1 MSMAMM
7 VAMASRKRDERGR
20 YSEGEEM
27 RRTEG
32 DRHMGNDHSTHMGGY
47 GRELTDRPEMRSRR
61 DDRGRYMEGETTYN
75 RIRAHNRPDYDG
87 QDPYSGET
95 DSWPEDDKA
104 GEVRGGTYSYRRADG
119 GTGRLSYFKG
129 HKTDPM
135 EQRKRE
141 EPQRMGFQ
149 QHQEHKP
156 FDKETAM
163 QWVDS
168 MEDKDGVKGGAYT
181 WHQAQQYG
189 RNMGI
194 TGEERLVEFYA
205 AMNAMHSDFWP
216 AAKKFG
222 VDKPEFYAVMAK
234 CFIEDPDAVED
245 KVKMYYECI
254 VKHDA

>member
-1 MSMAMM
+1 MAMRPGM
-7 VAMASRKRDERGR
+7 RMLAMAKAMKQDPMGTDR
-20 YSEGEEM
+20 YSRMEGAREM
-27 RRTEG
+27 
-32 DRHMGNDHSTHMGGY
+32 
-47 GRELTDRPEMRSRR
+47 TDRPEMRRRR
-61 DDRGRYMEGETTYN
+61 DDRGRYMEGEMTNN
-75 RIRAHNRPDYDG
+75 RMQAHRQPDYDG
-87 QDPYSGET
+87 QDPYSGEN
-95 DSWPEDDKA
+95 DSWPDDKA
-104 GEVRGGTYSYRRADG
+104 GEVKGGTYSYRRADG

-135 EQRKRE
+135 EQHKRE

-194 TGEERLVEFYA
+194 TGEDRLIEFYA

-234 CFIEDPDAVED
+234 CFIEDPDAVDD

-254 VKHDA
+254 AKHNA